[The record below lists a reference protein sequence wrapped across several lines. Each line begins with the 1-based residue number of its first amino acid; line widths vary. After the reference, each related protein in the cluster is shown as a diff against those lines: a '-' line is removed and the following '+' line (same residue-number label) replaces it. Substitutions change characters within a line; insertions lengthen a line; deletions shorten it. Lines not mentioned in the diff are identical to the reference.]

1 VNHSEHFFASHL
13 TVKEYSLDVHKFTPL
28 LDLTPATVMPSAR
41 MRKRFKIELEDEDG
55 TKYTLAL
62 EGKVSREKL
71 MKAVDMLEIMDVP
84 LDQSH
89 QKPPDEGTFFGKVT
103 ALLETTFATGDFS
116 SSDVARE
123 FEEKYGQPVRLST
136 ISTYLS
142 RLSARQYIRRERFG
156 NSWVYRRAYL
166 KAGQLAER

>member
-1 VNHSEHFFASHL
+1 MFAGCSQVN
-13 TVKEYSLDVHKFTPL
+13 TVTEFNVPKAE
-28 LDLTPATVMPSAR
+28 SAGL
-41 MRKRFKIELEDEDG
+41 MRKRVKIELEDEDG

-62 EGKVSREKL
+62 EGKVSRDKL

-84 LDQSH
+84 LDHSYR
-89 QKPPDEGTFFGKVT
+89 KPPNEGTFFGKVMI
-103 ALLETTFATGDFS
+103 LLETTFSAGDFS

-123 FEEKYGQPVRLST
+123 FEEKYNQPVKLST

-142 RLSARQYIRRERFG
+142 RLAERQFIRRERFG

-166 KAGQLAER
+166 NTSQVAER